1 MFIKKVFYRFIM
13 IFTFIFLLSGC
24 TQNSKVVS
32 YQNNS
37 DITTI
42 TFFGN
47 KYETENVK
55 VIEEIISNF
64 MKENPEI
71 RVSYESLKGNEYYD
85 ALEKRIKSGK
95 ADDVFMV
102 NHDILL
108 KLKSQGNLADLS
120 GLSTIPNYT
129 DRMFSQ
135 MNDNGS
141 VYWVPTT
148 VSVFGL
154 YCNTDL
160 LKKHKQ
166 KIPENLEEWK
176 TVCNYF
182 LEQGITPIIANNDIS
197 LKTLA
202 IGKGFYSAYQNN
214 SQQEIFESLSSGDKV
229 LSDYLDFGFSL
240 VSEFID
246 KGYVD
251 ADKTLNTK
259 KTSDDLMEFV
269 KGNSPFMLTGAW
281 AAGRVAEMSPGFEF
295 EVVPYPA
302 LDDGSFEVINADTR
316 LSINSETE
324 DLDAAMKFV
333 EYFTQG
339 ENIQKFAD
347 QQSSFSPLKNG
358 SPSSVKEIQPLV
370 SCYQSSKTVIGTD
383 SMLNLPIWD
392 LTADATKKLLSG
404 ESFESTMQWIDEQT
418 GPERGAPNET

>member
-1 MFIKKVFYRFIM
+1 MLRKKVFYQFIV

-37 DITTI
+37 EITTI

-85 ALEKRIKSGK
+85 ALEKRINSGK

-176 TVCNYF
+176 TVCDYF
-182 LEQGITPIIANNDIS
+182 LEQEITPIIANNDIS

-202 IGKGFYSAYQNN
+202 IGKGFYPTYQSN

-229 LSDYLDFGFSL
+229 LSDYLDSGFSL

-259 KTSDDLMEFV
+259 KTSDDLTEFV
-269 KGNSPFMLTGAW
+269 KGNTPFMLTGAW

-324 DLDAAMKFV
+324 NLDAAMKFV

-370 SCYQSSKTVIGTD
+370 SCYQSSRTVIGTD
-383 SMLNLPIWD
+383 AMLNLPIWD

-404 ESFESTMQWIDEQT
+404 ESFESTMQWLDEQT
-418 GPERGAPNET
+418 GSERGAPNET